1 MNQMPLSPGQ
11 RKGVF
16 TALKIAVTLA
26 LFWLIAS
33 KLDLTD
39 IADRLRTA
47 NPFGLALATGLIL
60 FQLVLNSERWRRLLR
75 MDHVALPYRLC
86 YRFYLEAM
94 FFNQA
99 LPGSVGGDVMRVY
112 RVRPFCASVSQALT
126 SVLMDRITGLI
137 GLCGIIA
144 IGLPML
150 IQRTHDSSILTG
162 FLMIG
167 LAGIVGIGVVILIAR
182 QSEHGWGGKVRGFAV
197 RLSRVFVRL
206 IRHPREATPILL
218 LALGTHLTIVLT
230 AYISAQALG
239 LPFTVWDCL
248 IIVPTSILIATLP
261 ISLGGWGVREGA
273 MAAGFALIG
282 GDAGGAVA
290 LSIVI
295 GLEILVVGLIGGIVW
310 FLSGNARAQAKAL
323 SRAEKGE

>member
-1 MNQMPLSPGQ
+1 MPLSPAQ

-33 KLDLTD
+33 KLDLSD
-39 IADRLRTA
+39 ITARLRSADPVGLCAATA
-47 NPFGLALATGLIL
+47 LI
-60 FQLVLNSERWRRLLR
+60 FVQLVLNSERWRRLLQ
-75 MDHVALPYRLC
+75 MDHVTLPYRLSF
-86 YRFYLEAM
+86 RFYLEAM

-99 LPGSVGGDVMRVY
+99 LPGAVGGDVMRVY
-112 RVRPFCASVSQALT
+112 RVKRFCASVGQAVT
-126 SVLMDRITGLI
+126 SVLLDRITGLI
-137 GLCGIIA
+137 GLCVLIA

-150 IQRTHDSSILTG
+150 IQRTGDQSILTG
-162 FLMIG
+162 FLLIG
-167 LAGIVGIGVVILIAR
+167 LAGLIGIGAVILIAR
-182 QSEHGWGGKVRGFAV
+182 QSEQGWGGRIREFIV
-197 RLSRVFVRL
+197 RLSRLFVRL
-206 IRHPREATPILL
+206 ISHPRDAVRILS

-239 LPFTVWDCL
+239 LPFSYGDCL

-290 LSIVI
+290 LSIVM
-295 GLEILVVGLIGGIVW
+295 GLEILTVGLIGGIVW
-310 FLSGNARAQAKAL
+310 FLSGATRVEADAL
-323 SRAEKGE
+323 TLVEKGE